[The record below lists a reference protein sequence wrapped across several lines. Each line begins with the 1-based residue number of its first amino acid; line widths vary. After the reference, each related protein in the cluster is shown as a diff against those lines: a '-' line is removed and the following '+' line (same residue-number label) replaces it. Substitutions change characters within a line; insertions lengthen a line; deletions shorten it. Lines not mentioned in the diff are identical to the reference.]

1 MRPITKF
8 KGTGVAIVT
17 PFTQSNAIDFPA
29 FEKIIEHVIDGGIN
43 YIVLLGTTG
52 ESVTL
57 SKQEKKALIDFT
69 VKKINKRVPLV
80 VGIGGNNTSDVV
92 LSIHGT
98 PMKDVD
104 AILSVCPY
112 YNKPNQEGIYQHFK
126 FIAQASPVPVI
137 LYTVPGRTSSNISA
151 DTTLRLAVDFENII
165 GIKEASANFDQIH
178 KILKYRPDDFL
189 VISGDDGLTL
199 PLLGSGAD
207 GVISVVANIYPH
219 EFSEMVR
226 LGLKG
231 DFEQARKIHFKLYD
245 LINALFVD
253 GSPAGIKEALMI
265 RQLCQHYL
273 RLPLIPVN
281 KETHQL
287 LTQLISQIEKS

>member
-1 MRPITKF
+1 MRPIAKF
-8 KGTGVAIVT
+8 RGTGVAIVT

-29 FEKIIEHVIDGGIN
+29 FETIIEHVINGGID

-69 VKKINKRVPLV
+69 VKKIEKRVPLV
-80 VGIGGNNTSDVV
+80 IGIGGNNTSDVV

-126 FIAQASPVPVI
+126 FISQASPVPVI

-151 DTTLRLAVDFENII
+151 DTTLRLATDFDNII

-178 KILKYRPDDFL
+178 KVLKYRPDDFL
-189 VISGDDGLTL
+189 VISGDDGITL
-199 PLLGSGAD
+199 PLLASGAD
-207 GVISVVANIYPH
+207 GVISVVANVYPH

-231 DFEQARKIHFKLYD
+231 DFENARKVHFLLFD
-245 LINALFVD
+245 FINALFAD
-253 GSPAGIKEALMI
+253 GSPAGVKEALMI
-265 RQLCQHYL
+265 RKLCHNFL
-273 RLPLIPVN
+273 RLPLVPVN
-281 KETHQL
+281 KEIHL
-287 LTQLISQIEKS
+287 LLKQLISQIEIS